1 LVQKVIRLLAEIGSG
16 LGYEVPAGER
26 SIVVDRIYRI
36 RYRPDLIWNREGE
49 FRFFFEFE
57 PRFQPK
63 KVIASL
69 VLASELAKK
78 VSPREK
84 LTVLFL
90 VLPKTSQTEERRVE
104 NILEFLRK
112 RFSISEN
119 LETKVLVLPRQVT
132 KSSLEVLLKKK
143 EVGGERECLG

>member
-1 LVQKVIRLLAEIGSG
+1 LVQKVIRLLAEIGTE
-16 LGYEVPAGER
+16 LGYDVPQGER
-26 SIVVDRIYRI
+26 SIMIDRALRI
-36 RYRPDLIWNREGE
+36 SFRPDLIWTRKGGSLVL
-49 FRFFFEFE
+49 FEFE

-112 RFSISEN
+112 NFSISGN

-132 KSSLEVLLKKK
+132 KSSLEVLLKEKN
-143 EVGGERECLG
+143 VGGERGCLG